1 MAKLVDA
8 LDLGSSAA
16 RHVGS
21 TPIIRT
27 YLTSFRS
34 IGRIFFTFPP
44 KAEQKNN
51 KMATVE
57 RVNTG
62 LLNDKLTVKLNK
74 EDYLPSF
81 EKKLKEY
88 SKTANIPGFRKG
100 MVPAGMIKKMY
111 GAGLFQDEVLRTIE
125 KELYTYL
132 DKEKP
137 EIFAQ
142 PLPLENE
149 LQKLDMNSPG
159 DFDFSFEIGLKP
171 AFTLS
176 DVAKASF
183 TRNTVEVT
191 DAMVT
196 EEINRMQLKA
206 GKMQEKE
213 TIDNEEDVI
222 NVLLTESD
230 ENSIGV
236 EGGIVKDIS
245 VPVKLFN
252 PKMQKQLMGKKPGDS
267 FVFQLES
274 AFEGENLN
282 TILKDL
288 GLENNDTAPA
298 KKYFQQE
305 IKTIGI
311 VEKREMNEEFF
322 NEVYPGKDI
331 KTEEDLRTALKEEIQ
346 KYWDAQSRN
355 QLHDQLYHNLLEQ
368 TKMEF
373 PKEFLTRWL
382 KTGGDKQRT
391 QEEAEAEYPTFE
403 NQLKWTLI
411 SDTIIKE
418 NKLDV
423 SEEELRA
430 SLKEEV
436 SRYFGNMNMGEDM
449 SWLESYIDRMMKDE
463 KQIDA
468 TYRRLVTEKLFGW
481 AEAQA
486 KPTEKTVTSEELI
499 AMQHNHQH

>member
-1 MAKLVDA
+1 
-8 LDLGSSAA
+8 
-16 RHVGS
+16 
-21 TPIIRT
+21 
-27 YLTSFRS
+27 
-34 IGRIFFTFPP
+34 
-44 KAEQKNN
+44 
-51 KMATVE
+51 MATVE
-57 RVNTG
+57 RGNIG

-100 MVPAGMIKKMY
+100 MVPTGMIKKMY

-132 DKEKP
+132 DKERP
-137 EIFAQ
+137 DIFAQ

-149 LQKLDMNSPG
+149 LQKLDMNNPG
-159 DFDFSFEIGLKP
+159 EFDFSFEIGLKP

-176 DVAKASF
+176 DVANAKF
-183 TRNTVEVT
+183 TRHTVEVT
-191 DAMVT
+191 DEMVT

-213 TIDNEEDVI
+213 TVDSEQDVI
-222 NVLLTESD
+222 NVVFAEAD
-230 ENSIGV
+230 EN
-236 EGGIVKDIS
+236 GIETENGLVKETA
-245 VPVKLFN
+245 VVVKNLN
-252 PKMQKQLMGKKPGDS
+252 PKMQQQMMGKKTGES
-267 FVFQLES
+267 FVLQLMS
-274 AFEGENLN
+274 AFEGENLEGM
-282 TILKDL
+282 LQDL
-288 GLENNDTAPA
+288 GFEKNDAEAA
-298 KKYFQQE
+298 KKYFKLE
-305 IKTIGI
+305 MKTIGL

-322 NEVYPGKDI
+322 NEIYPGKEI
-331 KTEEDLRTALKEEIQ
+331 KTEEALRTSLKEEVQ

-391 QEEAEAEYPTFE
+391 QEEAEGEYPTFE

-411 SDTIIKE
+411 SDTIAKE

-436 SRYFGNMNMGEDM
+436 SRYFNNMNMGEDM

-481 AEAQA
+481 AESQA
-486 KPTEKTVTSEELI
+486 KPSEKTVTSDELV

>member
-1 MAKLVDA
+1 
-8 LDLGSSAA
+8 
-16 RHVGS
+16 
-21 TPIIRT
+21 
-27 YLTSFRS
+27 
-34 IGRIFFTFPP
+34 
-44 KAEQKNN
+44 
-51 KMATVE
+51 MATVE
-57 RVNTG
+57 RENIG

-132 DKEKP
+132 DKERP
-137 EIFAQ
+137 DIFAQ

-149 LQKLDMNSPG
+149 LQKLDMNNP
-159 DFDFSFEIGLKP
+159 DAFDFSFEIGLKP

-176 DVAKASF
+176 DVSKATF
-183 TRNTVEVT
+183 TRHTVEVT
-191 DAMVT
+191 DDMVT
-196 EEINRMQLKA
+196 EEITRMQLKA

-213 TIDNEEDVI
+213 TVDNEEDVV
-222 NVLLTESD
+222 NVLFTESD
-230 ENSIGV
+230 ENSIEI
-236 EGGIVKDIS
+236 EGGISKENSVLVKY
-245 VPVKLFN
+245 FN
-252 PKMQKQLMGKKPGDS
+252 PKMQQQLMGKKVGDS

-274 AFEGENLN
+274 TFEGDKLEMMLQ
-282 TILKDL
+282 DL
-288 GLENNDTAPA
+288 GFEKNDAEAA
-298 KKYFQQE
+298 KKYFKLE
-305 IKTIGI
+305 IKTIGLI
-311 VEKREMNEEFF
+311 EKREMNEEFF
-322 NEVYPGKDI
+322 NEVYPGKNI
-331 KTEEDLRTALKEEIQ
+331 KTEEELRTALKEEIQ
-346 KYWDAQSRN
+346 KYWEAQSRN

-373 PKEFLTRWL
+373 PSAFLTRWL

-423 SEEELRA
+423 SEEELRT

-486 KPTEKTVTSEELI
+486 KPTEKKVTSDELV

>member
-1 MAKLVDA
+1 
-8 LDLGSSAA
+8 
-16 RHVGS
+16 
-21 TPIIRT
+21 
-27 YLTSFRS
+27 
-34 IGRIFFTFPP
+34 
-44 KAEQKNN
+44 
-51 KMATVE
+51 MATVE
-57 RVNTG
+57 RENIG
-62 LLNDKLTVKLNK
+62 LLNDKLTVKITK

-111 GAGLFQDEVLRTIE
+111 GAGLFSDEVLRTIE
-125 KELYTYL
+125 KELFTYL
-132 DKEKP
+132 DKERP
-137 EIFAQ
+137 DIFAQ

-149 LQKLDMNSPG
+149 MEKLDMNNPG
-159 DFDFSFEIGLKP
+159 DIDFSFEIGLKP
-171 AFTLS
+171 EFELS
-176 DVAKASF
+176 NLAKANF
-183 TRNTVEVT
+183 TRHTVEVT
-191 DAMVT
+191 DDMVS
-196 EEINRMQLKA
+196 EEISRMQLKA

-213 TIDNEEDVI
+213 TVDNEEDVI
-222 NVLLTESD
+222 NVVFAEAD
-230 ENSIGV
+230 EN
-236 EGGIVKDIS
+236 GIETEDGLVKETA
-245 VPVKLFN
+245 VVVKSFN
-252 PKMQKQLMGKKPGDS
+252 PKMLQQVMGKKVGDS
-267 FVFQLES
+267 FVLQLAS
-274 AFEGENLN
+274 AFEGDKLEM
-282 TILKDL
+282 ILEDL
-288 GLENNDTAPA
+288 GFA
-298 KKYFQQE
+298 KDDKAAADKYFKLE
-305 IKTIGI
+305 IKTIGL

-322 NEVYPGKDI
+322 NEVYPGKEI
-331 KTEEDLRTALKEEIQ
+331 KTEEALRTALKEEIE
-346 KYWDAQSRN
+346 KYWAAQSRN
-355 QLHDQLYHNLLEQ
+355 QLHDQLYHNLLDE

-411 SDTIIKE
+411 SDTIIKG

-449 SWLESYIDRMMKDE
+449 SWLEAYIDRMMKDE

-468 TYRRLVTEKLFGW
+468 TYRRLVTEKLFNW
-481 AEAQA
+481 AEEQS
-486 KPTEKTVTSEELI
+486 KPKEKKVTSDELV

>member
-1 MAKLVDA
+1 
-8 LDLGSSAA
+8 
-16 RHVGS
+16 
-21 TPIIRT
+21 
-27 YLTSFRS
+27 
-34 IGRIFFTFPP
+34 
-44 KAEQKNN
+44 
-51 KMATVE
+51 MATVE
-57 RVNTG
+57 RENIA
-62 LLNDKLTVKLNK
+62 LLNDKLTVKLAK
-74 EDYLPSF
+74 EDYLPAF

-132 DKEKP
+132 DKERP
-137 EIFAQ
+137 DIFAQ

-149 LQKLDMNSPG
+149 LQKLDMNNPG

-176 DVAKASF
+176 DVSKATF
-183 TRNTVEVT
+183 TRHTVEVT
-191 DAMVT
+191 DDMVT
-196 EEINRMQLKA
+196 EEITRMQLKA

-213 TIDNEEDVI
+213 TVDIEEDVI
-222 NVLLTESD
+222 SVVFAEAD
-230 ENSIGV
+230 ENGI
-236 EGGIVKDIS
+236 EIENGIVKENS
-245 VPVKLFN
+245 VIVKYFN
-252 PKMQKQLMGKKPGDS
+252 PKMQKQLMGKKVGDS

-274 AFEGENLN
+274 TFEGDKLEMMLQ
-282 TILKDL
+282 DL
-288 GLENNDTAPA
+288 GFEKNDADAA
-298 KKYFQQE
+298 KKYFKLE
-305 IKTIGI
+305 IKTIGL

-322 NEVYPGKDI
+322 NEVYPGKNI
-331 KTEEDLRTALKEEIQ
+331 KTEEELRASLKEEIE
-346 KYWDAQSRN
+346 KYWGAQSRN

-373 PKEFLTRWL
+373 PREFLTRWL

-486 KPTEKTVTSEELI
+486 KPTEKKVTSEELI

>member
-1 MAKLVDA
+1 
-8 LDLGSSAA
+8 
-16 RHVGS
+16 
-21 TPIIRT
+21 
-27 YLTSFRS
+27 
-34 IGRIFFTFPP
+34 
-44 KAEQKNN
+44 
-51 KMATVE
+51 MATVE
-57 RVNTG
+57 RENIG
-62 LLNDKLTVKLNK
+62 LLNDKLTVKITK

-111 GAGLFQDEVLRTIE
+111 GAGLFSDEVLRTIE
-125 KELYTYL
+125 KELFTYL
-132 DKEKP
+132 DKERP
-137 EIFAQ
+137 DIFAQ

-149 LQKLDMNSPG
+149 MEKLDMNNPG
-159 DFDFSFEIGLKP
+159 DVDFSFEIGLKP
-171 AFTLS
+171 AFELS
-176 DVAKASF
+176 NLAKANF
-183 TRNTVEVT
+183 TRHTVEVT
-191 DAMVT
+191 DDMVS
-196 EEINRMQLKA
+196 EEISRMQLKA

-213 TIDNEEDVI
+213 TLDNEEDVI
-222 NVLLTESD
+222 NVVFAEAD
-230 ENSIGV
+230 EN
-236 EGGIVKDIS
+236 GIETEDGLVKETA
-245 VPVKLFN
+245 VVVKNFN
-252 PKMQKQLMGKKPGDS
+252 PKMLKQVMGKKVGDS
-267 FVFQLES
+267 FVLQLAS
-274 AFEGENLN
+274 AFEGDKLEI
-282 TILKDL
+282 ILEDL
-288 GLENNDTAPA
+288 GFA
-298 KKYFQQE
+298 KDDKAAADKYFKLE
-305 IKTIGI
+305 IKTIGL

-322 NEVYPGKDI
+322 NEVYPGKEI
-331 KTEEDLRTALKEEIQ
+331 KTEEALRSALKEEIE
-346 KYWDAQSRN
+346 KYWGAQSRN
-355 QLHDQLYHNLLEQ
+355 QLHDQLYHNLLDE

-449 SWLESYIDRMMKDE
+449 SWLEAYIDRMMKDE

-468 TYRRLVTEKLFGW
+468 TYRRLVTEKLFNW
-481 AEAQA
+481 AEGQS
-486 KPTEKTVTSEELI
+486 KPKEKKVTSDELV